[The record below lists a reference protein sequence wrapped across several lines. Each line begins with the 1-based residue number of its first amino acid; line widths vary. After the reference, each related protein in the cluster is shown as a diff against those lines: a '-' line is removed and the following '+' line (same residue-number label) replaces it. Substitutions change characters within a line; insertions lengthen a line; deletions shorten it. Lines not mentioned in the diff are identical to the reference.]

1 MQWYAAVV
9 GLLMSYSLGCSTPS
23 ISHGPHSETPRDAI
37 IVVTGYYGTKLARV
51 DNGDLLWVTASQALG
66 GSQSLILPLADLEF
80 DGVAVRPSGILDAVS
95 VIPWLYSV
103 ELYKPLLDRLHELR
117 EGHVSISPLN
127 YDWRLDL
134 MDAVRMLSI
143 EVRRLRSSGYRHI
156 AIVAHSMGGLIVS
169 YYLRYGAQDLDAAV
183 ETWEGAEQVD
193 QVVMAGVPFQGSM
206 WSFRNMQYG
215 KRIGLNRSLL
225 DQQAM
230 ASFPASYFTLP
241 VLEEDV
247 LLTAAKQPI
256 RGLIHSTMHWR
267 EQGWGLLKDTQSA
280 PTLMVAKRA
289 AYTAYWL
296 NRTQRF
302 FDLLHA
308 PSAVPNDRPIPVL
321 YLYAEGLPTLA
332 GGIWIPEEAG
342 RRQNNVVFDE
352 EQFHTRLPDLAP
364 ELVQGDGDG
373 TVTVRSALL
382 PSAYEK
388 ALHVTTRRLRVE
400 HMELVT
406 GREGRCQIAGF
417 LQTQPQAACSRK

>member
-9 GLLMSYSLGCSTPS
+9 GLLMSCSLGCGIPS
-23 ISHGPHSETPRDAI
+23 VSHTSPSELSRDAI
-37 IVVTGYYGTKLARV
+37 IVVTGYYGTKLARI

-66 GSQSLILPLADLEF
+66 GSQSLILPLPELGF
-80 DGVAVRPSGILDAVS
+80 DGAAARPSGILDAVS

-103 ELYKPLLDRLHELR
+103 ELYKPLLEQLHELR
-117 EGHVSISPLN
+117 EGHVSITPLN

-134 MDAVRMLSI
+134 TEAVRMLSA

-169 YYLRYGAQDLDAAV
+169 YYLRYGVQDLDAAV
-183 ETWEGAEQVD
+183 ETWEGAGQVD

-230 ASFPASYFTLP
+230 ASFPSSYFTLP
-241 VLEEDV
+241 MLGEDM
-247 LLTAAKQPI
+247 LLTAAKQPM
-256 RGLIHSTMHWR
+256 RGMIHSTTRWR

-280 PTLMVAKRA
+280 STLIVAKRE

-296 NRTQRF
+296 NRSQRF

-308 PSAVPNDRPIPVL
+308 PSAMPNDRPIPVL
-321 YLYAEGLPTLA
+321 YLYAEGQPTLA
-332 GGIWIPEEAG
+332 GGVWIPEETG
-342 RRQNNVVFDE
+342 RQQGTVVFDE
-352 EQFHTRLPDLAP
+352 DQFLTRLPHLAP

-388 ALHVTTRRLRVE
+388 AFHVTSRRLRVE
-400 HMELVT
+400 HLELVT
-406 GREGRCQIAGF
+406 GQEGRCQIAEF
-417 LQTQPQAACSRK
+417 LEAKLKEVCTSK

>member
-9 GLLMSYSLGCSTPS
+9 GFLVSCSLGCSTPS
-23 ISHGPHSETPRDAI
+23 LSHDPHSETPPAAI

-51 DNGDLLWVTASQALG
+51 DNGDLLWVAASQALG
-66 GSQSLILPLADLEF
+66 GSQSLILPLAGLGF
-80 DGVAVRPSGILDAVS
+80 DGVAVRPSGILDEVS

-103 ELYKPLLDRLHELR
+103 ELYRPLLDQLRVLR
-117 EGHVSISPLN
+117 EGHVSIIPLN

-134 MDAVRMLSI
+134 TDAVRMLSA

-169 YYLRYGAQDLDAAV
+169 YYLRYGAQDMDAAV
-183 ETWEGAEQVD
+183 ETWEGSEQVD

-225 DQQAM
+225 GQQAM

-241 VLEEDV
+241 VLGEDV

-256 RGLIHSTMHWR
+256 RGMIHSTIHWR
-267 EQGWGLLKDTQSA
+267 EQGWGLLKDAQSA
-280 PTLMVAKRA
+280 PTQIVAKRE
-289 AYTAYWL
+289 AYTVYWL
-296 NRTQRF
+296 NRSQRF
-302 FDLLHA
+302 FELLHA

-321 YLYAEGLPTLA
+321 YLYAEGQPTLA
-332 GGIWIPEEAG
+332 GGVWIPEETG
-342 RRQNNVVFDE
+342 RQQGNVVFDE
-352 EQFHTRLPDLAP
+352 DQFHRRLPHLAP
-364 ELVQGDGDG
+364 DLVQGDGDG

-388 ALHVTTRRLRVE
+388 AFHVITRRLRVE

-417 LQTQPQAACSRK
+417 LEMQPKAVCGAQ

>member
-9 GLLMSYSLGCSTPS
+9 GLLMSCSLGCGTPS
-23 ISHGPHSETPRDAI
+23 VSHSSPSELSRDAI
-37 IVVTGYYGTKLARV
+37 IVVTGYYGTKLARI

-66 GSQSLILPLADLEF
+66 GSQSLILPLPELGF
-80 DGVAVRPSGILDAVS
+80 DGVAARPSGILDAVS

-103 ELYKPLLDRLHELR
+103 ELYQPLLEQLHELR
-117 EGHVSISPLN
+117 EGHVSITPLN

-134 MDAVRMLSI
+134 TEAVRMLSA

-169 YYLRYGAQDLDAAV
+169 YYLRYGAQDMDAAV
-183 ETWEGAEQVD
+183 ETWEGAGQVD

-215 KRIGLNRSLL
+215 KLIGLNRSLL

-241 VLEEDV
+241 MLGEDV

-256 RGLIHSTMHWR
+256 RGMIHSTIHWR

-280 PTLMVAKRA
+280 STLIVAKRE

-296 NRTQRF
+296 SRSQRF

-308 PSAVPNDRPIPVL
+308 PPAMPNDRPIPVL
-321 YLYAEGLPTLA
+321 YLYAEGQPTLA
-332 GGIWIPEEAG
+332 GGVWIPGETG
-342 RRQNNVVFDE
+342 RQQGTVVFDE
-352 EQFHTRLPDLAP
+352 DQFLTRLPHLAP

-388 ALHVTTRRLRVE
+388 AFRVTTRRLRVE

-406 GREGRCQIAGF
+406 GREGRCLIAGF
-417 LQTQPQAACSRK
+417 LETQLKVACTPE